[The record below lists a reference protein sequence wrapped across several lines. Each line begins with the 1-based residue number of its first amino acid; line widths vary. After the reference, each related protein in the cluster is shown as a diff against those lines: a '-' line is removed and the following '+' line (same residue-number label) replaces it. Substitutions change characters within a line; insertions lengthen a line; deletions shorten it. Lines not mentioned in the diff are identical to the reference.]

1 MPKVT
6 SAGCTSTTVT
16 EKWALT
22 KNDNDQLEIKLSATD
37 ISFGDCAGKTL
48 EAEFEAKNGR
58 NVNGNLLGDCSTT
71 EATYLAD
78 KGIKKNVAEWIPVA
92 GSGALYHETTPESE
106 FREIWKQSSNQILR
120 RICPTCRPSH
130 QNIYYRRFDRNG
142 LPEDLDL
149 LYVVTDYWHTT
160 PSIQHNDFNSD
171 FSLYSTYEDALM
183 NVNHWTYC
191 NFNDRNVGFPRDC
204 GPTGWVPSQ
213 WNSKTFNAPQ
223 RHVRF
228 YVEKADSQKVQMS
241 DATWAVCGRMGFCPE
256 GYLRVANELEKHEV
270 RCCSDNEKSGWE
282 KRTWCDVWSESEL
295 PQCYSQ
301 KSFLEATTICSNVGA
316 RLCTREELEKGCSGM
331 TGCGHDANLIWSST
345 KYEETDDTGSEVGQH
360 ITACG
365 SSAAP
370 CKNRADLEDDNT
382 EHEVRC
388 CSDTAIEGW
397 RQWGHCAVWAESDI
411 GDMCHHSNTYE
422 EARLICKAH
431 GGRLC
436 TKEELLSDCTKWSG
450 CNHDSDMIWSSSL
463 S

>member
-37 ISFGDCAGKTL
+37 ISFGNCAGKTL
-48 EAEFEAKNGR
+48 EADFEAKNGR
-58 NVNGNLLGDCSTT
+58 SITGNLLGDCSTT
-71 EATYLAD
+71 EATYLAQ
-78 KGIKKNVAEWIPVA
+78 KGIEKNRGEWIPVA
-92 GSGALYHETTPESE
+92 GSGALYHEKKTESE

-130 QNIYYRRFDRNG
+130 QNIYYRRFDYTG

-160 PSIQHNDFNSD
+160 PSIQHNDFNTD
-171 FSLYSTYEDALM
+171 FSLYSTYEDALKDI
-183 NVNHWTYC
+183 NLWTYC

-241 DATWAVCGRMGFCPE
+241 DATWAVCGKMGFCPE

-282 KRTWCDVWSESEL
+282 KRTWCGVWSESDLLE
-295 PQCYSQ
+295 CFSQ
-301 KSFLEATTICSNVGA
+301 KTFLVATAICSNIGA
-316 RLCTREELEKGCSGM
+316 RPCT
-331 TGCGHDANLIWSST
+331 
-345 KYEETDDTGSEVGQH
+345 Y
-360 ITACG
+360 
-365 SSAAP
+365 
-370 CKNRADLEDDNT
+370 
-382 EHEVRC
+382 
-388 CSDTAIEGW
+388 
-397 RQWGHCAVWAESDI
+397 
-411 GDMCHHSNTYE
+411 
-422 EARLICKAH
+422 
-431 GGRLC
+431 
-436 TKEELLSDCTKWSG
+436 
-450 CNHDSDMIWSSSL
+450 
-463 S
+463 